1 MGRGIFLLSGSG
13 QADYAGNDDA
23 DPEMRVLKDS
33 LRCMWLTMAPEALQ
47 CGERAEEAAEAL
59 LATLQ
64 EFDPEK
70 GEAIFR
76 DIITQRVMGT

>member
-1 MGRGIFLLSGSG
+1 
-13 QADYAGNDDA
+13 
-23 DPEMRVLKDS
+23 MRVLKDS

-64 EFDPEK
+64 EFNTEK
-70 GEAIFR
+70 GEAIYR
-76 DIITQRVMGT
+76 HIMSVR